1 MIRSIP
7 DKTCL
12 SAEREKSHG
21 GQRDDNALKEITFY
35 DYLSDIICK
44 TKYHR
49 LMVVISSSYNKFWV
63 WIALLF
69 SQRVGFYEDCESHC
83 FDSLVHVRLV

>member
-7 DKTCL
+7 EKTVCLRGL

-21 GQRDDNALKEITFY
+21 GQRDENALKEIPFY

-49 LMVVISSSYNKFWV
+49 LMVVY
-63 WIALLF
+63 
-69 SQRVGFYEDCESHC
+69 Y
-83 FDSLVHVRLV
+83 